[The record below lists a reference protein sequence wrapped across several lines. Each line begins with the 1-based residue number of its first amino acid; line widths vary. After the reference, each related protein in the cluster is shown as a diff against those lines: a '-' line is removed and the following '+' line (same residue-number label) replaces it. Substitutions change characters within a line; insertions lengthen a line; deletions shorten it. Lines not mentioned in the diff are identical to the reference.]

1 MLRQNMPSENLSEVN
16 LKVEND
22 NVSKSE
28 LVWYVFWNTRLM
40 VKLPVLFLE
49 SGTSNLKARPD
60 NAQFRSGSRKTLRPR
75 EHI

>member
-1 MLRQNMPSENLSEVN
+1 MQSQNMYSEKLSEVD

-22 NVSKSE
+22 NVSKSG

-49 SGTSNLKARPD
+49 SATSNLKARPD
-60 NAQFRSGSRKTLRPR
+60 HAQFRSGSRKIIWPR

>member
-1 MLRQNMPSENLSEVN
+1 MLRQNMSSENLSEVN

-60 NAQFRSGSRKTLRPR
+60 HAQFRSGSRKILRPR

>member
-1 MLRQNMPSENLSEVN
+1 MQSQNMYSEKLSEVD

-49 SGTSNLKARPD
+49 SGTSNLKARLD
-60 NAQFRSGSRKTLRPR
+60 HAQFRSGSRKILRPQ